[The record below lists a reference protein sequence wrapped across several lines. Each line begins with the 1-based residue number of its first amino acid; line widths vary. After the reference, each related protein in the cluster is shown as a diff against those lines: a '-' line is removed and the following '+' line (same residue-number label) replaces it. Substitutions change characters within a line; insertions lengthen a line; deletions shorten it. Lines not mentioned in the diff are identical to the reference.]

1 MNAVVD
7 NFNAGFEFANIQA
20 EQDVLGGLM
29 LNSAALD
36 EVGGLLAEHFST
48 VPHQR
53 LYKLIEGLI
62 QKGGDANV
70 ISVFEVLQ
78 RKNEL
83 QAVADMPYLNSLV
96 LSVCS
101 SVMVRRSAQ
110 IVVDR
115 ALTKKVY
122 QNAMALA
129 ASVTQEGL
137 SGIEAIARAGELMS
151 GLELADVSDDAIPM
165 SSLVQDFLTDLS
177 ERAEGKSADVIES
190 GFSCLDN
197 GAVLDGGFE
206 RGQLVVIGGRTGM
219 GKTTLGFNL
228 LTGMKSDVKRMVVS
242 LEMSNMQ
249 LIRRCAASV
258 GGVAMGEFKN
268 GVSKMSE
275 DAWGRVTV
283 ASEKLNNQDI
293 FIQQRKSSTAY
304 GICAA
309 ARKQKRKHGLDV
321 LMIDHLG
328 LMNHGDSRA
337 NTAEKIGD
345 TTKALKNLAQELNI
359 VVLLLVQI
367 NRAGSG
373 ASAGGEVKRP
383 TRENLRDSG
392 RIEEDADIIMLIH
405 RDDHY
410 RVAEKKDQKG
420 HTHLI
425 CDKVRDGEPTTLHLK
440 FEGQFSRFTD
450 WMGDEPSYDDI
461 AESKPKTGFGGKYSN
476 RYDN

>member
-1 MNAVVD
+1 MSND
-7 NFNAGFEFANIQA
+7 GFNVGFEFASIEA
-20 EQDVLGGLM
+20 EQSVLGGLM
-29 LNSAALD
+29 LNSAAFD
-36 EVGGLLAEHFST
+36 DVGGLVAEHFST

-53 LYKLIEGLI
+53 LYKLIAGLI

-70 ISVFEVLQ
+70 VSVFDMLQ

-83 QAVADMPYLNSLV
+83 NAVADMPYLNSLV
-96 LSVCS
+96 VSVG
-101 SVMVRRSAQ
+101 SAYQ
-110 IVVDR
+110 VGRYASIVVDR
-115 ALTKKVY
+115 ALRKKVY
-122 QNAMALA
+122 QDAMALA

-137 SGIEAIARAGELMS
+137 SGADAIARAGELMS
-151 GLELADVSDDAIPM
+151 GLELSDVSDDAVPM
-165 SSLVQDFLTDLS
+165 SDLVQDFLTDLS
-177 ERAEGKSADVIES
+177 ERSEGKSADVIES
-190 GFSCLDN
+190 GFSCLDG

-219 GKTTLGFNL
+219 GKTTLGFNF
-228 LTGMKSDVKRMVVS
+228 LTGMQSCVKRMVVS

-258 GGVAMGEFKN
+258 GGVSMGEFKN
-268 GVSKMSE
+268 GVSQMTDDSW
-275 DAWGRVTV
+275 ARVIV
-283 ASEKLNNQDI
+283 ATENLSKQNI

-359 VVLLLVQI
+359 VILLLVQI
-367 NRAGSG
+367 NRAATG
-373 ASAGGEVKRP
+373 ASAGGETKRP

-410 RVAEKKDQKG
+410 RIAEKKDNKG

-440 FEGQFSRFTD
+440 FDGRFSRFTE
-450 WMGDEPSYDDI
+450 WLGDEPSY
-461 AESKPKTGFGGKYSN
+461 EQVVPKSGYRDRAAGMN
-476 RYDN
+476 